1 MNKKLKQLVE
11 KTIYFKTSYIDML
24 DKIDIAIDADDVN
37 RLAIS
42 EKLRFGSFTNKQAIA
57 ILKTLK
63 ED

>member
-24 DKIDIAIDADDVN
+24 DKIDIAIDADDN
-37 RLAIS
+37 RLAVS